1 MPRLNVNREQ
11 PYNRISRILS
21 SRTLKQP
28 SKICDIIR
36 ISLLV
41 LVLMVSMAGVAIA
54 QAESSNMQKWLGVD
68 LFRLIGN
75 ADILG
80 KFSLLILAGF
90 SVLSWTVIVYKY
102 LHIRQAVS
110 QTDLFV
116 DLCNKGSGDLG
127 EAFKHASSYSDS
139 PLAQVLRE
147 GYLELEVENWYQDGY
162 NVDNHTRIELAKV
175 GVERVFERTISTE
188 ITHLE
193 SKLIFLATTSSV
205 CPFIGLFGTV
215 WGIMGSFQSLTNT
228 GSVALSSLAP
238 GLSTALITTV
248 GGLFCAIP
256 ASIMYNHL
264 TNKVRVLIARMDA
277 FSLELSNVI
286 QKKIMKQTV
295 VQSTTKY

>member
-1 MPRLNVNREQ
+1 
-11 PYNRISRILS
+11 
-21 SRTLKQP
+21 
-28 SKICDIIR
+28 
-36 ISLLV
+36 
-41 LVLMVSMAGVAIA
+41 MVSMAGVVIA
-54 QAESSNMQKWLGVD
+54 QTESSNMQKWLGVD

-215 WGIMGSFQSLTNT
+215 WGIMGSFQSLTNA